1 MRAVIQRVSQ
11 ASVRIDGETQGAIE
25 KGLMI
30 LLGIHHEDQKE
41 DVDWLVNKIIQ
52 LRIFPDKA
60 GKMNLNLADVNGNA
74 LIISQFTLH
83 AKTKKG
89 TRPSFIHAA
98 RPEIA
103 IPLYTD
109 FLTKFEQGFKRRP
122 ERGEFGAMM
131 EVELIN
137 SGPVT
142 IVIDTKDRN

>member
-1 MRAVIQRVSQ
+1 MRAVIQRVSK
-11 ASVRIDGETQGAIE
+11 ASVRIDGETKGAIE
-25 KGLMI
+25 TGLMI
-30 LLGIHHEDQKE
+30 LLGIHHEDQQE

-52 LRIFPDKA
+52 LRIFSDDE
-60 GKMNLNLADVNGNA
+60 GKMNLNLSDVDGNA

-98 RPEIA
+98 KPDLA

-109 FLTKFEQGFKRRP
+109 FLTKFEGLFGKRP

-131 EVELIN
+131 DVELVN

-142 IVIDTKDRN
+142 IVIDTKDRA

>member
-1 MRAVIQRVSQ
+1 MRAVIQRVSK

-52 LRIFPDKA
+52 LRIFPDEE

-109 FLTKFEQGFKRRP
+109 FLTKFEQGFEKRP